1 MFRNG
6 NIGQVLPNHPKSGDI
21 SQLWSRFLS
30 ITNMLS
36 SSGPQ
41 VSKEHIQQKY
51 KSFLEKFLKLY
62 QTKHVTP
69 YMHSLVWHVPE
80 FIELYGK
87 ISPFTQQGLEKLNDK
102 TTKYFFRS
110 TNQREL
116 DSLKQIVLKRNRVE
130 YLEDI

>member
-1 MFRNG
+1 MS
-6 NIGQVLPNHPKSGDI
+6 LPTCMH
-21 SQLWSRFLS
+21 
-30 ITNMLS
+30 
-36 SSGPQ
+36 
-41 VSKEHIQQKY
+41 
-51 KSFLEKFLKLY
+51 LY
-62 QTKHVTP
+62 GM
-69 YMHSLVWHVPE
+69 YVPE

-130 YLEDI
+130 YLEDIWCQREKKEL